1 MAESVD
7 QAGIVKIV
15 LIQDSVHYGA
25 QQSIVT
31 GVFRV
36 GDDLLH
42 HLVDAD
48 VGTAVLGTLEGADGA
63 ADSGVQIG
71 SGRSHNDIGEGGV
84 ISSAVICV
92 DHEDRIEDRC
102 LPLRELSVASEH
114 VKDVLRNRVFRSGI
128 MDDQ

>member
-15 LIQDSVHYGA
+15 LIQDPVHNGA
-25 QQSIVT
+25 QKRIVT

-48 VGTAVLGTLEGADGA
+48 VGAAMLGTLEGADGA

-71 SGRSHNDIGEGGV
+71 PGRSHNDVGEGGV
-84 ISSAVICV
+84 ISSSVIRV
-92 DHEDRIEDRC
+92 DHEDRVENRR
-102 LPLRELSVASEH
+102 LTLRELSIAP
-114 VKDVLRNRVFRSGI
+114 
-128 MDDQ
+128 